1 MFLLSVVLLSLY
13 VPVVL
18 WLALLL
24 QQSGDFHPN
33 PDHSSVSSD
42 TSSASAASILSSNDF
57 SKHLSFIHYNVQS
70 VFPKLGLL
78 FHALQSLIR

>member
-33 PDHSSVSSD
+33 PDHSSD
-42 TSSASAASILSSNDF
+42 TSSASAASIVSSIDF

-70 VFPKLGLL
+70 VFPKLDLL
-78 FHALQSLIR
+78 FHALQS